1 MRIGRLYL
9 SFQFT
14 QVGLVE
20 FVRVVDHLT
29 GVHFTKHSEKFINVT
44 QYCW

>member
-1 MRIGRLYL
+1 MGRLYL

-20 FVRVVDHLT
+20 FFRVVDHLT
-29 GVHFTKHSEKFINVT
+29 GVDFTQHSKKFINAT
-44 QYCW
+44 QHCW